1 MSADLHGSWRASE
14 AGRAVTTRVMKR
26 CSQLLTR
33 LLQPTANRL
42 PAGVLRSLRTC
53 IVMCR
58 CCGYSATAYNSD
70 LNYQSKLNTSQNT
83 ATQPQACH
91 LVQHQVPP
99 RAARAIVRLLRVA
112 DRA

>member
-1 MSADLHGSWRASE
+1 
-14 AGRAVTTRVMKR
+14 
-26 CSQLLTR
+26 
-33 LLQPTANRL
+33 
-42 PAGVLRSLRTC
+42 
-53 IVMCR
+53 MCR

-99 RAARAIVRLLRVA
+99 RAARAIARLLRVA